1 MLMLNNLNPEQWE
14 KLFNIIGYKFK
25 DKKLCLQALTHRS
38 YGSENNERLEFLGDS
53 LINSIISNKLYFK
66 FKDANEGVLT
76 KLRVRMV
83 RGETLAQIAQG
94 FGLSDYLR
102 LGKGELKSGGSS
114 RQSIL
119 ENTLEAIVGAIYLDS
134 DYRETEKTVLT
145 WFKDLINNLDEKC
158 LKDPKTRLQ
167 EYCQANAMELPI
179 YKLVKV
185 TGNSPDQVFYVSIE
199 HKSSSIK
206 ENASGNSRKIAEQ
219 IAAEKL
225 LKIMENK

>member
-14 KLFNIIGYKFK
+14 KLFNIIGYRFN

-38 YGSENNERLEFLGDS
+38 YGSENNERLEFLGDA
-53 LINSIISNKLYFK
+53 LINSIISNELYFK
-66 FKDANEGVLT
+66 FKNSNEGVLT

-83 RGETLAQIAQG
+83 RGETLAKIAQG
-94 FGLSDYLR
+94 FGLSEYLR
-102 LGKGELKSGGSS
+102 LGKGELKSGGLS

-134 DYRETEKTVLT
+134 DYLETQKTVLN
-145 WFKDLINNLDEKC
+145 WFKDLINDLDEKC

-167 EYCQANAMELPI
+167 EYCQANAMELPV
-179 YKLVKV
+179 YNLDKV

-199 HKSSSIK
+199 HKSSSVK
-206 ENASGNSRKIAEQ
+206 EKASGNSRKIAEQ